1 MTKTEGPSVSPA
13 ATPSASTTSAKVF
26 KTKPAKAVSSFKER
40 VEAMLTFYTEARQRA
55 PRKIDLKLLRDA
67 REAADKQGEA
77 YTSRGNAG
85 FAWLNSSGKFTCTF
99 NREDNLLYTRFVTWD
114 ELKARKAARE
124 NAAEGTFV

>member
-1 MTKTEGPSVSPA
+1 
-13 ATPSASTTSAKVF
+13 VF
-26 KTKPAKAVSSFKER
+26 KTKPAKVVRSFKER
-40 VEAMLTFYTEARQRA
+40 VEAMLDFYVKNDRA
-55 PRKIDLKLLRDA
+55 PRKIDLKLLREA
-67 REAADKQGEA
+67 REAANKAGEA

-114 ELKARKAARE
+114 ALKARKAARE